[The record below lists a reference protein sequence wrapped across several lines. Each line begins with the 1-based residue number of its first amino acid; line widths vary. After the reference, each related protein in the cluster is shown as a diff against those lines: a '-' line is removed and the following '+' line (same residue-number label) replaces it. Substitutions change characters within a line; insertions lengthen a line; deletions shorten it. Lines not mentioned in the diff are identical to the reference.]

1 MTEPFFE
8 MSKENFMNDI
18 RIRNA
23 TLEDAK
29 QILEIYAY
37 YVEYTA
43 ITFEYDVPALANFQN
58 RMENI
63 MQRYPYL
70 VIEKDGKIQGY
81 AYAGPFKERDAYD
94 WSCETTIY
102 LDPAVQKGGLGRK
115 LYEELEKRLQDMGIL
130 NLYAC
135 IAYSEALAQKQLDS
149 DPYLTLD
156 SVRFHE
162 RMGYVLNGVFHHCGY
177 KFGRWYDMCWMEKIL
192 HGQRDEGAD
201 LLSCD
206 EAYESLDMVITD
218 RHADECK

>member
-1 MTEPFFE
+1 
-8 MSKENFMNDI
+8 MNDI

-102 LDPAVQKGGLGRK
+102 LDPAVQKCGLGRK

-135 IAYSEALAQKQLDS
+135 IAYPVVEDK
-149 DPYLTLD
+149 YLNKN
-156 SVRFHE
+156 SAEFHAHL
-162 RMGYVLNGVFHHCGY
+162 GFKNAGTFHQCGY
-177 KFGRWYDMCWMEKIL
+177 KFGHWYDMIWMEKIIG
-192 HGQRDEGAD
+192 HHEKEQP
-201 LLSCD
+201 S
-206 EAYESLDMVITD
+206 V
-218 RHADECK
+218 KF

>member
-8 MSKENFMNDI
+8 ISKENFMNDI

-29 QILEIYAY
+29 QILDIYAY
-37 YVEYTA
+37 YVEHTA
-43 ITFEYDVPALANFQN
+43 ITFEYDVPTLANFQN

-70 VIEKDGKIQGY
+70 VIEKEGEIQGY

-102 LDPAVQKGGLGRK
+102 LDPAVQKCGLGRK

-135 IAYSEALAQKQLDS
+135 IAYPVVEDK
-149 DPYLTLD
+149 YLNKN
-156 SVRFHE
+156 SAEFHAHL
-162 RMGYVLNGVFHHCGY
+162 GFKKTGTFHQCGY
-177 KFGRWYDMCWMEKIL
+177 KFGHWYDMIWMEKIIGL
-192 HGQRDEGAD
+192 HEKEQP
-201 LLSCD
+201 S
-206 EAYESLDMVITD
+206 V
-218 RHADECK
+218 KF

>member
-1 MTEPFFE
+1 MGTVATAKVIN
-8 MSKENFMNDI
+8 SSWGAVNFRPALESDAVAI
-18 RIRNA
+18 R
-23 TLEDAK
+23 
-29 QILEIYAY
+29 EIYAP
-37 YVEYTA
+37 YVEESA
-43 ITFEYDVPALANFQN
+43 ISFEEKVPSVYEMAARIRARQ
-58 RMENI
+58 
-63 MQRYPYL
+63 
-70 VIEKDGKIQGY
+70 GKFPFIVAERAGTIVGF
-81 AYAGPFKERDAYD
+81 AYASAFHERSAYRY
-94 WSCETTIY
+94 CAEVTIY
-102 LDPAVQKGGLGRK
+102 LDRNSRRGGIGQA
-115 LYEELEKRLQDMGIL
+115 LYHRLEQLLQIQGFT

-135 IAYSEALAQKQLDS
+135 IAYSEALAHKQLDS

>member
-1 MTEPFFE
+1 MGTVATAKVIN
-8 MSKENFMNDI
+8 SVNFRPALESDAAAI
-18 RIRNA
+18 R
-23 TLEDAK
+23 
-29 QILEIYAY
+29 EIYAP
-37 YVEYTA
+37 YVEESA
-43 ITFEYDVPALANFQN
+43 ISFEEKVPSVYEMAARIRARQ
-58 RMENI
+58 
-63 MQRYPYL
+63 
-70 VIEKDGKIQGY
+70 GKFPFIVAERAGTIVGF
-81 AYAGPFKERDAYD
+81 AYASAFHERSAYRY
-94 WSCETTIY
+94 CAEVTIY
-102 LDPAVQKGGLGRK
+102 LDRNSRRGGIGQA
-115 LYEELEKRLQDMGIL
+115 LYHRLEQLLQIQGFT

-177 KFGRWYDMCWMEKIL
+177 KLEKIL